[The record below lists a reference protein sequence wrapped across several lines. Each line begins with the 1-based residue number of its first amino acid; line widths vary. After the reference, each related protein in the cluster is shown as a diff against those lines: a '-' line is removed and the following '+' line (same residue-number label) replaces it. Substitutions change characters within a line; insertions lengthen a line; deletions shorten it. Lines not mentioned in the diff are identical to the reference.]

1 MVTEFL
7 GAPLDFACLSPLTL
21 APALC
26 FPVPTNLN
34 PGLVRRNLET
44 GWEREQWATGSLLTL
59 LGLWGLH
66 PDLSSWG
73 LVTWEA
79 QGLGFLVMMSSYQT
93 SPQHRCLSIN
103 FPETTGADKTEPH
116 TSNVRSR
123 QGLGRQGK
131 DLGISLPGG
140 DGLEVCAK

>member
-1 MVTEFL
+1 M
-7 GAPLDFACLSPLTL
+7 PQSSDPSPS
-21 APALC
+21 
-26 FPVPTNLN
+26 PVLPCPHKLKSW
-34 PGLVRRNLET
+34 PSEKNLET
-44 GWEREQWATGSLLTL
+44 GWEREQWATGPLLTL

-66 PDLSSWG
+66 PDLRSRA

-79 QGLGFLVMMSSYQT
+79 QDLGFLVMMSSYQA
-93 SPQHRCLSIN
+93 SPQHTRLSIN

-116 TSNVRSR
+116 TSNIRSR